1 MMLRCAAGMA
11 AKNRGVTTFL
21 SQQINASIR
30 HSTSLPAAAA
40 LSRSG
45 QQGVRAANKSA
56 ARPIAA
62 AARAKST
69 ATPPHPLEADAGT
82 MGTKIHHTL
91 AHSMGILAPLYFFTP
106 DSYTQGWMH
115 KTMGVLLGANMGMHA
130 WIGLNYVATD
140 YVPKVSKALLR
151 PSRYATAG
159 VAVTILLGMVK
170 ISAFSPGGIKGVV
183 KGVWNGKPKDKFDF

>member
-1 MMLRCAAGMA
+1 MLRTAGIT
-11 AKNRGVTTFL
+11 AKNRGLATFFF
-21 SQQINASIR
+21 QQKASAR
-30 HSTSLPAAAA
+30 HSSSLAAAA
-40 LSRSG
+40 VARSG
-45 QQGVRAANKSA
+45 RQGVLAAGRWAASA
-56 ARPIAA
+56 ATRPKAV
-62 AARAKST
+62 AARAKSS
-69 ATPPHPLEADAGT
+69 APSPLEADAGT

-140 YVPKVSKALLR
+140 YVPKVSKALLA

-170 ISAFSPGGIKGVV
+170 IAAFSPGGIKGVV